1 MPEMKK
7 ALIVDDAE
15 SNRLIIGA
23 MVSDFGIGIIYGED
37 GNEAVHKFA
46 SMSPDIVFIDQI
58 MPEKYGSDAIKQ
70 MKLIAPEVPMVL
82 MSALVNPDEIA
93 EIVVACRADEFLPKP
108 ISFQVIEETLK
119 KYLLIE

>member
-1 MPEMKK
+1 MKK

-37 GNEAVHKFA
+37 GNEAVQKFA
-46 SMSPDIVFIDQI
+46 SIRPDIVFIDQI

-70 MKLIAPEVPMVL
+70 MKLIAPEIPMLL
-82 MSALVNPDEIA
+82 MSALINPDEIA

-108 ISFQVIEETLK
+108 ISMATIEDVLR
-119 KYLLIE
+119 KYRLIA